1 MDKKELI
8 VSLMKLDWAY
18 SQKVDAIDEVWDCA
32 FTEAKLFNEK
42 DNNGKKIK
50 DIYDIVFEYAG
61 IPKDSD
67 EYCRDFIDDIY
78 FNVTAFSDS
87 DDVNFELTAEILIS
101 VGENKGQVLPK
112 YKKYF
117 NEAYL

>member
-50 DIYDIVFEYAG
+50 IFMILFL
-61 IPKDSD
+61 
-67 EYCRDFIDDIY
+67 
-78 FNVTAFSDS
+78 NM
-87 DDVNFELTAEILIS
+87 ILI
-101 VGENKGQVLPK
+101 L
-112 YKKYF
+112 
-117 NEAYL
+117 A